1 MYVHGSS
8 CYVHASIDI
17 VEADIYW
24 RRACTLAPK
33 EILEHTRMSLRAEQ
47 EILAQTVRRKKYLAH
62 PESQTLY
69 L

>member
-17 VEADIYW
+17 VEADDVH
-24 RRACTLAPK
+24 

-47 EILAQTVRRKKYLAH
+47 EILAQTVRRKKIFGPSRIPDPLV
-62 PESQTLY
+62 
-69 L
+69 